1 MKKFLGICLVLL
13 GLLLI
18 GCLFIDEQP
27 VTTGGQPTQ
36 VEQPTLYYKD
46 IDTVVTESLTWS
58 TYCGTWWYYQ
68 SITVKSEEYGLEET
82 FMFNSS
88 GTFASMPYWSVQKGD
103 KLKAEL
109 YSWKMDSTGEI
120 TKREINRI
128 TGVN

>member
-1 MKKFLGICLVLL
+1 MKKLLGISLILLSLLLL
-13 GLLLI
+13 GCCSLNL
-18 GCLFIDEQP
+18 EQP
-27 VTTGGQPTQ
+27 ISQPTQ
-36 VEQPTLYYKD
+36 IEQPTLYYKD
-46 IDTVVTESLTWS
+46 IDVVVTESLTWS

-88 GTFASMPYWSVQKGD
+88 GTFASMPYWSVKKGD